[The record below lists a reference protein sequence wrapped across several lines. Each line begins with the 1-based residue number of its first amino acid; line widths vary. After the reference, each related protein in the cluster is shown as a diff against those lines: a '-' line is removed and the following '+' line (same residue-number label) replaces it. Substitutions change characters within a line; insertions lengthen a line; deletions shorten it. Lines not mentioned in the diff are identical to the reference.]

1 MNLKNDSLWKFV
13 ELRSAQVPTAWNDRF
28 DWVTMFEL
36 LATLYLELIEQ
47 EKINIQIRKENSGLI
62 NVARE
67 ETLSAHL
74 NIH

>member
-1 MNLKNDSLWKFV
+1 
-13 ELRSAQVPTAWNDRF
+13 
-28 DWVTMFEL
+28 MFKV

-47 EKINIQIRKENSGLI
+47 EEINIQIRKENSGLI
-62 NVARE
+62 NVAAE